1 MILLWWRSSGTPP
14 PPPTAPPTPGGPKP
28 KRIYVYDPYRK
39 KTVLAEK
46 AVTTGK
52 KRVRPDPAVVVQVDV
67 GSDIAIQVPVERSG
81 DVVLALRSLGR
92 IPLLAKQQQVRS
104 DIAQAIRKARGQAR
118 ALDAVLFI
126 LTAAEEL

>member
-1 MILLWWRSSGTPP
+1 MILLWWRSSGTPTP
-14 PPPTAPPTPGGPKP
+14 PIVPPTPGGPKP

-67 GSDIAIQVPVERSG
+67 GTDIAVQVPVERSG
-81 DVVLALRSLGR
+81 DVVLALQSLGR
-92 IPLLAKQQQVRS
+92 IPLLARQQQVRS
-104 DIAQAIRKARGQAR
+104 DIAQAIRKARNQAR
-118 ALDAVLFI
+118 ALDAILFI